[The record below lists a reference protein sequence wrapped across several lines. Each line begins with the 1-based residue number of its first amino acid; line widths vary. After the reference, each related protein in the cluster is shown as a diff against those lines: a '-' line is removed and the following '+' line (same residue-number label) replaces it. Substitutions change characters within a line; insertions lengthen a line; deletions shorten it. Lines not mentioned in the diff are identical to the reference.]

1 MSVII
6 NGMDMPKNCFECGL
20 KFHGICP
27 RLVKDV
33 HGLRHERLWNCPL
46 TPLGQEGE
54 NNVVLPYDTYHE
66 LLTTKAIKLERE
78 VLLEKIKELIEEN
91 L

>member
-33 HGLRHERLWNCPL
+33 HGLRHERLSNCPL
-46 TPLGQEGE
+46 TPLGE
-54 NNVVLPYDTYHE
+54 NDDVILTYDTYHE
-66 LLTTKAIKLERE
+66 LIAIRAEKIEQE
-78 VLLEKIKELIEEN
+78 QTLEKIRELIEGN